1 MTQRALY
8 RYQHDVAS
16 RIGDDR
22 SARVS
27 AKPSLAV
34 CARLA
39 TAAHLP
45 RRRVVFECRC
55 GHRRVDDRR
64 GVRDVTDAVVA
75 RVINGA
81 IFLASILGACVAQG
95 CDWFRAVSR
104 TDLPY
109 SRNVAKLLAMGSVI
123 TGPIRPCNLPPLSS
137 VPYRPTL
144 Y

>member
-1 MTQRALY
+1 M
-8 RYQHDVAS
+8 
-16 RIGDDR
+16 
-22 SARVS
+22 
-27 AKPSLAV
+27 
-34 CARLA
+34 
-39 TAAHLP
+39 
-45 RRRVVFECRC
+45 
-55 GHRRVDDRR
+55 
-64 GVRDVTDAVVA
+64 VRDVTDAVVA

-81 IFLASILGACVAQG
+81 IFLASILGARVAQG